1 MTEINMIFTISMTL
15 IPLTSHLLFGK
26 NTYLISHL
34 SFPLS
39 VLIIDIQATARAKS
53 KSKEKGTQNMIDLI
67 TVIVT
72 VVNACFTLA
81 SVFCAIISVRQTRK
95 QNNLMADQ
103 VRIAQ
108 EQLEES
114 RKPDFPTTMR
124 LESIANSIRR
134 LDGTINNYLTKK

>member
-1 MTEINMIFTISMTL
+1 MVCFVFY
-15 IPLTSHLLFGK
+15 LLFPF
-26 NTYLISHL
+26 LIR
-34 SFPLS
+34 
-39 VLIIDIQATARAKS
+39 IIDIQAPARAKS
-53 KSKEKGTQNMIDLI
+53 PKKGMQNMIDLI